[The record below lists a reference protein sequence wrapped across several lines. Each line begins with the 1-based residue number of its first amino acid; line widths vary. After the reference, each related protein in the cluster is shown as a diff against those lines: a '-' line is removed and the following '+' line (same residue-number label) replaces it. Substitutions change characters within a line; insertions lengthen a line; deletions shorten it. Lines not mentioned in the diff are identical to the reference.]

1 MKKHNVPKLV
11 GDVLKEIGETPDT
24 ACWELPQNKTLV
36 VLHKA
41 LERVAAHKNITFDP
55 PTIVESDI
63 NSKNVVIVVTGH
75 LGDKSEWSFGEAAPY
90 NNKNAYPF
98 AMAEK
103 RAKDRVILKL
113 VGLHGH
119 VYSEDEADDFKE
131 ARPPSIND
139 APEDGTASASL
150 LTEDQRGFFNTC
162 FNNQDAMS
170 FNAFLS
176 TLTEEQETELFS
188 GFVPGKITSNKTL
201 FRKLESEG
209 LIAWQNLTKDM
220 EKFLDQED
228 GFGCFEAL
236 DELSS
241 LERNHLKKL
250 LGETLTEK
258 VRALANTAADPK
270 PKLQSV
276 KRSQQ

>member
-1 MKKHNVPKLV
+1 MTKGTIAPQPIL
-11 GDVLKEIGETPDT
+11 DALKTLGET
-24 ACWELPQNKTLV
+24 QNSALWDCHGTWV
-36 VLHKA
+36 IYHKA
-41 LERVAAHKNITFDP
+41 LERVAALKEITFDSP
-55 PTIVESDI
+55 IIVESHI
-63 NSKNVVIVVTGH
+63 ESKHCVIIATGH

-103 RAKDRVILKL
+103 RGKDRVILKL
-113 VGLHGH
+113 VGLHGTL
-119 VYSEDEADDFKE
+119 YSEEEADHFK
-131 ARPPSIND
+131 ND
-139 APEDGTASASL
+139 APEDGTAPASL

-188 GFVPGKITSNKTL
+188 GFVPGKITSNKNL

-209 LIAWQNLTKDM
+209 LIAWQKLTKDM

-228 GFGCFEAL
+228 SFGCFEAL

-250 LGETLTEK
+250 LGETLTER